1 MSRETGQSYQF
12 GPFRLD
18 LSEHTLL
25 RDGQLVPIT
34 PKVFD
39 VLAVLVRHSG
49 HLVVKD
55 TLLRE
60 VWPGSFVEEGAL
72 NRTVSVLRKAL
83 GDSPSG
89 QKYIETVPKRGYRF
103 VAPVSESPD
112 DSSRPLVDPHSRA
125 VIDIEAN
132 DTHSVDLSNTAQ
144 AWTTRP
150 RVSLRAAAIAG
161 ALLFLTV
168 AALSYAIRGLGEP
181 TMNASLT
188 TIPVHRSAPA
198 HRQVTFT
205 GRSGTP
211 TISPDG
217 RRIAYVS
224 DEHSEKK
231 LMVQELAGGQPR
243 EVFKAPEVG
252 HVRWSPDGSE
262 LMVWARG
269 SGKPGIYIMPQLGG
283 TPRMMAPGQYMAC
296 WAPDG
301 STIAVGSYLGG
312 KIWLVNRL
320 AQAQRTLTLQ
330 GVQGAI
336 WAIDWS
342 PANGRLMFVS
352 DDGQG
357 RYSISTIGA
366 DGSDQKRLHAED
378 TEIPAARW
386 APQGDAIYYF
396 RRVNQTVSLNKIR
409 VGHEHSDAVVT
420 TLITGLETDR
430 VFGLSSDGARL
441 VYARSPYDSNLW
453 VYEPGGL
460 GNNQSAE
467 PRQLTHGTLHI
478 ERPSVSP
485 DGTSIVFNIGYQPL
499 TELYTMPV
507 SGGSPKQLTF
517 LDAFSVGGAWS
528 PDGKWIA
535 FASTRG
541 GKPRVWTVGAD
552 GGTPRAL
559 SSSNLSD
566 SLDLAWS
573 AGSRILYQETGNR
586 NYYELDPETREERPL
601 TSDSSVGWM
610 FTPVYSP
617 DGRKVAVQWNRRP
630 TPGIWV
636 IDINHRHETLVYK
649 RSTDSSSTPI
659 GWSADG
665 RFIYVV
671 EAKPSTARDLAAP
684 LGETMTEAKILMV
697 PVEGGAVSTVAS
709 LPFEEIGSVAMTPDG
724 RRFVFTVYSS
734 RSDVWVADNF
744 DTSPEPRIARK

>member
-25 RDGQLVPIT
+25 RDGQPVPVT
-34 PKVFD
+34 PKIFD

-49 HLVVKD
+49 HLVEKE

-72 NRTVSVLRKAL
+72 NRSVSVLRKAL

-112 DSSRPLVDPHSRA
+112 DSSGSVVDPHSRA
-125 VIDIEAN
+125 VTDIEAK
-132 DTHSVDLSNTAQ
+132 DTRSVDLSNTAQ
-144 AWTTRP
+144 ARPTRT
-150 RVSLRAAAIAG
+150 SMSQRAAAIAG
-161 ALLFLTV
+161 ALLLLIV
-168 AALSYAIRGLGEP
+168 ATLSYAVRGLGEP
-181 TMNASLT
+181 KMSASLA
-188 TIPVHRSAPA
+188 TIPA

-205 GRSGTP
+205 GKSGTP

-224 DEHSEKK
+224 DEDPEKK
-231 LMVQELAGGQPR
+231 LIVQELAGGQPHGI
-243 EVFKAPEVG
+243 FSAPEVG

-262 LMVWARG
+262 LMMWARG
-269 SGKPGIYIMPQLGG
+269 SGKAGVYIMPQLGG
-283 TPRMMAPGQYMAC
+283 TPRMIAPGQYMAC

-312 KIWLVNRL
+312 KIWLLNKEG
-320 AQAQRTLTLQ
+320 QAQRTLSLQ

-342 PANGRLMFVS
+342 EASGRLVFVS

-366 DGSDQKRLHAED
+366 DGNDQKTLLVEN
-378 TEIPAARW
+378 TEIPSARW
-386 APQGDAIYYF
+386 APGGDAIYYF
-396 RRVNQTVSLNKIR
+396 RRLNQTVSLNKILVQPR
-409 VGHEHSDAVVT
+409 HALGDAVAT
-420 TLITGLETDR
+420 TLIAGLETDR
-430 VFGLSSDGARL
+430 GFGLSSDGTRL
-441 VYARSPYDSNLW
+441 VYARAPYDSNLW
-453 VYEPGGL
+453 VFEPGGPD
-460 GNNQSAE
+460 NNQGAE

-478 ERPSVSP
+478 ERPRVSP
-485 DGTSIVFNIGYQPL
+485 DGASIVFNIGYQPL

-517 LDAFSVGGAWS
+517 LEAFSVGGVWS
-528 PDGKWIA
+528 PDKKQIA

-541 GKPRVWTVGAD
+541 GKPRVWTVAAD

-586 NYYELDPETREERPL
+586 NYYELDPESREERL
-601 TSDSSVGWM
+601 LATDGSVGWM
-610 FTPVYSP
+610 FSPVYSP
-617 DGRKVAVQWNRRP
+617 DGSKVAVQWNRRP
-630 TPGIWV
+630 TPGVWV

-649 RSTDSSSTPI
+649 RSTGSSSTPI

-665 RFIYVV
+665 SSIYVV

-684 LGETMTEAKILMV
+684 LGETMTEAKILLV
-697 PVEGGAVSTVAS
+697 PVKGGDVSTVGS

-724 RRFVFTVYSS
+724 RRFVLTVYSS

>member
-1 MSRETGQSYQF
+1 MSKEAGQSYQF
-12 GPFRLD
+12 GPFRLN

-25 RDGQLVPIT
+25 REGQPVPIT

-39 VLAVLVRHSG
+39 VLGVLVRQSG
-49 HLVVKD
+49 HLVSKE

-60 VWPGSFVEEGAL
+60 VWPDSFVEEGAL

-89 QKYIETVPKRGYRF
+89 PKYIETVPKRGYRF
-103 VAPVSESPD
+103 VAPVSESPVE
-112 DSSRPLVDPHSRA
+112 SSSSV
-125 VIDIEAN
+125 
-132 DTHSVDLSNTAQ
+132 VDLHLSSTVHAR
-144 AWTTRP
+144 TTRTRISP
-150 RVSLRAAAIAG
+150 RAAVVAG
-161 ALLFLTV
+161 ALLLLTV
-168 AALSYAIRGLGEP
+168 AAVSNAIRGLGEP
-181 TMNASLT
+181 KMNAALMSAPAL
-188 TIPVHRSAPA
+188 RSAPE

-205 GRSGTP
+205 GKSGTP

-224 DEHSEKK
+224 DEDPDKK
-231 LMVQELAGGQPR
+231 LMVQELAGGQPL

-269 SGKPGIYIMPQLGG
+269 SGNPGIYIMPQLGG
-283 TPRMMAPGQYMAC
+283 TPFMIAPGQYMAC
-296 WAPDG
+296 WSPDG

-312 KIWLVNRL
+312 KIWLVNRRG
-320 AQAQRTLTLQ
+320 QAHRTLTLQ

-366 DGSDQKRLHAED
+366 DGGDQKRLHEED
-378 TEIPAARW
+378 TEIPSARW
-386 APQGDAIYYF
+386 APQGNAIYYF
-396 RRVNQTVSLNKIR
+396 RRLNQTVSLNKIHA
-409 VGHEHSDAVVT
+409 GPEHGDTAVT

-441 VYARSPYDSNLW
+441 VYARAPYHSNLW
-453 VYEPGGL
+453 MLEPGGL
-460 GNNQSAE
+460 DNNQGAE

-499 TELYTMPV
+499 TELYTMPMSV
-507 SGGSPKQLTF
+507 GSPKQLTF
-517 LDAFSVGGAWS
+517 LDAFSVGGSWS

-541 GKPRVWTVGAD
+541 GKPRVWTVGTD

-559 SSSNLSD
+559 SSNNLSD
-566 SLDLAWS
+566 SLDLTWS

-610 FTPVYSP
+610 FSPVYSP
-617 DGRKVAVQWNRRP
+617 DGRKVAVSWQRRP

-636 IDINHRHETLVYK
+636 IDIRRRHETLVYK
-649 RSTDSSSTPI
+649 RPRGWSSTPI

-665 RFIYVV
+665 SAIYVV
-671 EAKPSTARDLAAP
+671 EAKPFTPRDLAAP
-684 LGETMTEAKILMV
+684 LGETMTEAKILRV
-697 PVEGGAVSTVAS
+697 PVKGGDVSTVAS

-744 DTSPEPRIARK
+744 DISPEPRIARK